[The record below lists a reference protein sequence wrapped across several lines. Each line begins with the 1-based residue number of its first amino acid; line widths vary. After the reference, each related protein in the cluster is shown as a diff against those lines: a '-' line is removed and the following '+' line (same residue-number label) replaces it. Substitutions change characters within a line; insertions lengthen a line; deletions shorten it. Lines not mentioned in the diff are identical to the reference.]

1 MPCNRVLA
9 GCAVPGIVELAG
21 EAALSRGLALL
32 PGYAR
37 GGGRRGD
44 SVPGGVNWSTRPT
57 APIALFGVGRWLDH
71 QR

>member
-44 SVPGGVNWSTRPT
+44 SVPGGVN
-57 APIALFGVGRWLDH
+57 
-71 QR
+71 